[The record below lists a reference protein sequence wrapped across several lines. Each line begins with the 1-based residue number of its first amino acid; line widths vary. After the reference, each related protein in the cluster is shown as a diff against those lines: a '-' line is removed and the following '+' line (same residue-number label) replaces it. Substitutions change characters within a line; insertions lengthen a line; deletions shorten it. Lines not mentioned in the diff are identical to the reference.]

1 MASFGPG
8 ATTLAVLNQVYEVKF
23 VCHCSGQLGL
33 NVRYYRSRLQTGS
46 GTTLG
51 AIATV
56 MNSAFAG
63 LYRDCLSEKADWIG
77 VAVRIIKPV
86 PASAAAFNKEDT
98 APGNR
103 TGDVLP
109 RQTSGIVTLQS
120 MLGGRKY
127 RGRAFIPFPAE
138 TDNTSEGV
146 PSATYRTNLQ
156 ALGTGLVTDRVAGTA
171 GVNDLTLT
179 PCLYH
184 RSSDTTTDLF
194 SAQERDRWATQRR
207 RGDYGASNP
216 IPF

>member
-8 ATTLAVLNQVYEVKF
+8 ATTLAVVNQVYEVKL
-23 VCHCSGQLGL
+23 VSHCSGQLGL

-51 AIATV
+51 TIATL
-56 MNSAFAG
+56 MNSVFAD
-63 LYRDCLSEKADWIG
+63 LYKACLSSAADWIG
-77 VAVRIIKPV
+77 VAVRIIKPL

-98 APGNR
+98 GAGSR

-109 RQTSGIVTLQS
+109 RQTAGIVTLQS

-127 RGRAFIPFPAE
+127 RGRAYIPFPAE
-138 TDNTSEGV
+138 SDNTSEGV
-146 PSATYRTNLQ
+146 PAAGYRTNIQ
-156 ALGTGLVTDRVAGTA
+156 ALGDAMVTDRIAGTP

-184 RSSDTTTDLF
+184 RASNDTTDLF
-194 SAQERDRWATQRR
+194 TAQERDRWASQRR
-207 RGDYGASNP
+207 RGDYGAGNA